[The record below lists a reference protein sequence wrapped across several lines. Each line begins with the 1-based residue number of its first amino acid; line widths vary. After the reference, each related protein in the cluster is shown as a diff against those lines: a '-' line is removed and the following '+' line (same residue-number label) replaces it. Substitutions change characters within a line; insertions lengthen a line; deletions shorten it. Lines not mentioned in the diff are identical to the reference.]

1 MAVSCLDVVNGALR
15 KIRVLAS
22 GREAR
27 QPDRDDTM
35 EALRG
40 LYRAWINQGAFG
52 RLKDVVGTGQYKAC
66 ENERIMRID
75 DTLTSITLPQ
85 TINGYHWNYNLQ
97 TDELTLDAI
106 QDAYGDYI
114 LDDEGNP
121 IESGNDDPEVTGW
134 GAKYEDVRP
143 PRDCSVVVI
152 NDTTTGETADF
163 LYDGHQKKWFAL
175 NALKL
180 TDEAP
185 LGFRDPDGLK
195 ACLAAQISDE
205 FGAQL
210 GPMATRQALSFQNS
224 LTTRFSMPRVETAG
238 VYF

>member
-52 RLKDVVGTGQYKAC
+52 RLCDVIARTDYTAG
-66 ENERIMRID
+66 ENERVIRMD
-75 DTLTSITLPQ
+75 EGVVQITLPATVSDHCWRYDCASQ
-85 TINGYHWNYNLQ
+85 T
-97 TDELTLDAI
+97 LT
-106 QDAYGDYI
+106 YDYI
-114 LDDEGNP
+114 ETDDGPLYDDQGDEIEG
-121 IESGNDDPEVTGW
+121 SGPPTVQGFSGSNI
-134 GAKYEDVRP
+134 RP

-152 NDTTTGETADF
+152 NDTLLGTTNDF
-163 LYDGHQKKWFAL
+163 LYDGHQKKWFLLAD
-175 NALKL
+175 LKM

-210 GPMATRQALSFQNS
+210 GPMATRQALWFQSS
-224 LTTRFSMPRVETAG
+224 LTSRFSMPRVETAG